1 MPIRVCCMWVGRRW
15 TTSRSTFAQIGF
27 EFEVLEPP
35 ELVEQVRVLA
45 GLFGRAAGFSR

>member
-1 MPIRVCCMWVGRRW
+1 LDDFPVYV
-15 TTSRSTFAQIGF
+15 AQIGF

-35 ELVEQVRVLA
+35 ELVEQVRRLA